1 MNDASDIADRPRNE
15 RPANAHLLAMG
26 NEGLRPLAE
35 AFGEARTALARLSEG
50 ADQRYSKRA
59 AMLLRQLDMFEP
71 NVTLVGQVK
80 AGKTALTNVLV
91 GAPGLLPSDVNPWT
105 SVVTGLHINSRN
117 GPKGTKSEFTFFDGD
132 EWNRLVSTGGRL
144 GELAERAGSHE
155 EMERVH
161 TQVVK
166 MREQSKA
173 RLGPHFELLL
183 GKSHKYGY
191 YDNALIERYVCMGDT
206 DDSGNP
212 ADMHQGRFAD
222 ITKTAEIY
230 IDLPEYPGA
239 ICVRDTPG
247 VNDTF
252 MVREQITLR
261 SLRGSEICLVVL
273 SAHQALNTTDMALVR
288 MISNF
293 EKRQIILFVNR
304 IDELPNP
311 AQQIP
316 EIRASIIETL
326 KSRNAPHDCEI
337 VFGSA
342 KWAESALTGG
352 VNELS
357 DESQAALFDWAE
369 ANNTIAPDDPDAF
382 LWMLSGVPELNR
394 AINRRI
400 LEGSGKRLL
409 DNIRSRVANLTSEIA
424 AERSARQTY
433 SVPGAARMEPAVM
446 RREIEALAQNSI
458 AELDTTTERLR
469 LDLRQRLDKLQGS
482 FLRRA
487 TDALIAHLER
497 NGEQENWTYDATGLR
512 VLLRSA
518 YFQFA
523 SSTKREIA
531 AVYSR
536 TTGAIDG
543 LYTKALGA
551 EMPGLE
557 IIAPAMPQI
566 PPPVVVGRTIAL
578 DLTSSWWKRWWGKRR
593 GIEAIAADYAGLIE
607 AEVAS
612 IIDELERTQIADLFA
627 SISTTMV
634 EFLNEQREALMRLT
648 SDGPAEADLTSYQ
661 AASHATE
668 VALGDVL
675 TALDRVAA

>member
-1 MNDASDIADRPRNE
+1 MNDASDTPDRPAN
-15 RPANAHLLAMG
+15 RPANAHLLALG
-26 NEGLRPLAE
+26 HEGLRPLAD
-35 AFGEARTALARLSEG
+35 AFGEARTALGRLTEG
-50 ADQRYSKRA
+50 TDQRYSKRA
-59 AMLLRQLDMFEP
+59 AILLRQLDMFEP

-91 GAPGLLPSDVNPWT
+91 GQVGLLPSDVNPWT
-105 SVVTGLHINSRN
+105 SVVTGLHLNSRN
-117 GPKGTKSEFTFFDGD
+117 GPKGTKAEFAFFDSD
-132 EWNRLVSTGGRL
+132 EWGRLVSTGGRL
-144 GELAERAGSHE
+144 GELAERAGSQE
-155 EMERVH
+155 ETARVQA
-161 TQVVK
+161 QVVK

-173 RLGPHFELLL
+173 RLGANFELLL

-191 YDNALIERYVCMGDT
+191 YDNALIERYVCMGETDESGQPT
-206 DDSGNP
+206 DDR
-212 ADMHQGRFAD
+212 QGRFAD
-222 ITKTAEIY
+222 ITKTAEVY

-239 ICVRDTPG
+239 ICLRDTPG

-311 AQQIP
+311 SQQIP

-369 ANNTIAPDDPDAF
+369 ANNSIAPDDPDAF
-382 LWMLSGVPELNR
+382 LWMLSGVPDLSR
-394 AINRRI
+394 AINRRL

-409 DNIRSRVANLTSEIA
+409 DNIRSRVANLTAEIA
-424 AERSARQTY
+424 AERSARQSF
-433 SVPGAARMEPAVM
+433 SVPGAVRMDPAEM
-446 RREIEALAQNSI
+446 RREVEMLAQNSI
-458 AELDTTTERLR
+458 AELDTTNERLR

-523 SSTKREIA
+523 TATKREIA

-536 TTGAIDG
+536 TTASIEG

-557 IIAPAMPQI
+557 IIAPAMPQV

-607 AEVAS
+607 SEVAS

-634 EFLNEQREALMRLT
+634 EFLNEQREALIRLT
-648 SDGPAEADLTSYQ
+648 SDGPAEADMTSYH
-661 AASHATE
+661 ATSRATE

>member
-1 MNDASDIADRPRNE
+1 MNTESDRAPIPHRPV
-15 RPANAHLLAMG
+15 NAHLLAVG

-35 AFGEARTALARLSEG
+35 AFAEARAVLARLSD
-50 ADQRYSKRA
+50 ASDQRYSKRA
-59 AMLLRQLDMFEP
+59 AILARQLDLFEP

-91 GAPGLLPSDVNPWT
+91 GAVGLLPSDVNPWT
-105 SVVTGLHINSRN
+105 SVVTGLHLNSRN
-117 GPKGTKSEFTFFDGD
+117 GPKGTKAEFSFFDND
-132 EWNRLVSTGGRL
+132 EWDRLVTTGGRL
-144 GELAERAGSHE
+144 GELAERAGSEE
-155 EMERVH
+155 EMARVQ
-161 TQVVK
+161 TQVTR
-166 MREQSKA
+166 MRAQSKA
-173 RLGPHFELLL
+173 RLGANFELLL

-191 YDNALIERYVCMGDT
+191 YDHSLIERYVCMGETDETGMPT
-206 DDSGNP
+206 DDR
-212 ADMHQGRFAD
+212 QGRFAD
-222 ITKTAEIY
+222 ITKTAELY
-230 IDLPEYPGA
+230 IDLPEYPA
-239 ICVRDTPG
+239 SVCLRDTPG

-311 AQQIP
+311 AQQIA
-316 EIRASIIETL
+316 EIRASIIDTL

-342 KWAESALTGG
+342 KWAEIALTGG
-352 VNELS
+352 LNEMS
-357 DESQAALFDWAE
+357 AESQAALFDWAE
-369 ANNTIAPDDPDAF
+369 ANTTVAPEDPNEF
-382 LWMLSGVPELNR
+382 VWMLSGVPDLNR

-409 DNIRSRVANLTSEIA
+409 ENIRSRVANLTAEIA
-424 AERSARQTY
+424 AERSARASFTIA
-433 SVPGAARMEPAVM
+433 GDARMDPTDM
-446 RREIEALAQNSI
+446 RREVEALAKNSQSV
-458 AELDTTTERLR
+458 LDTTMERLR
-469 LDLRQRLDKLQGS
+469 IDLRQRLDKLQAS

-523 SSTKREIA
+523 TATKREIA
-531 AVYSR
+531 GVYA
-536 TTGAIDG
+536 TTTSNVES
-543 LYTKALGA
+543 LYAKALGGD
-551 EMPGLE
+551 MPGLE
-557 IIAPAMPQI
+557 ISAPAMPQV

-607 AEVAS
+607 VEVAS

-627 SISTTMV
+627 SISATMV

-648 SDGPAEADLTSYQ
+648 TDGPEITDMMAFQ
-661 AASHATE
+661 ASSDATE
-668 VALGDVL
+668 AALGDVL